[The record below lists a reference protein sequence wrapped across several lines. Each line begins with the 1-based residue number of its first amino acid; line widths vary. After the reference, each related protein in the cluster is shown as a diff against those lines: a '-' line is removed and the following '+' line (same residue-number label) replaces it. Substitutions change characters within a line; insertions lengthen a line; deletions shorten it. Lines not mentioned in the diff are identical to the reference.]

1 MTMENANNASVVNP
15 RSLGWSLALLLLAL
29 LATTALIVAILHYGN
44 LAEQSR
50 KQALAQQ
57 AESRGR
63 LARAN
68 QDEQEIRA
76 KIARYRE
83 IVEQG
88 RTAPERRL
96 DWVETLRH
104 IKEKRRLLEL
114 EYEIAPQRA
123 LDSKNLSSGGYSF
136 LVSPMKL
143 EMAMLHENDL
153 LGLLAD
159 LSAQTQA
166 LVSVRRCR
174 IERLPQGAP
183 QHAGATLKADCD
195 VDWITLQ
202 EKI

>member
-1 MTMENANNASVVNP
+1 MENTNNTSAINL
-15 RSLGWSLALLLLAL
+15 RSLGWSLALLLLSIL
-29 LATTALIVAILHYGN
+29 VTTALVVAVLHYGN

-50 KQALAQQ
+50 KQVLAQQ
-57 AESRGR
+57 AESRSR

-76 KIARYRE
+76 KITRYRE
-83 IVEQG
+83 IIEQG

-96 DWVETLRH
+96 DWVETLRR
-104 IKEKRRLLEL
+104 IKDQRQLLEL

-123 LDSKNLSSGGYSF
+123 LDSKNVLSGGYSF

-143 EMAMLHENDL
+143 ELAMLHENDL
-153 LGLLAD
+153 LGLLSD
-159 LSAQTQA
+159 LSSQVQA
-166 LVSVRRCR
+166 LVSIRRCR
-174 IERLPQGAP
+174 IERLPHGAP